1 MYEVIWFPVTVN
13 TFVTSDWV
21 YLWNPMYSCIWER
34 SIFQSMLPRES
45 SSKELDSGLLSI
57 ISFPAF
63 AVDDP
68 QLIQLTRGAIISKLQ
83 GRYGCKRFLRD
94 GHKTPQEVKLHYLF
108 SILQVI
114 YNTVNRH
121 VEIQQEFISFVSFS
135 FTFIPPFLNPWSGLI
150 IILH

>member
-1 MYEVIWFPVTVN
+1 MQLYMR
-13 TFVTSDWV
+13 TSV
-21 YLWNPMYSCIWER
+21 
-34 SIFQSMLPRES
+34 FQSMLPRES

-68 QLIQLTRGAIISKLQ
+68 QLIQLTRTAIISKLQ

-94 GHKTPQEVKLHYLF
+94 GHKTPKEVKLHYLF

-114 YNTVNRH
+114 YNTVNRR
-121 VEIQQEFISFVSFS
+121 VEIQQGFLSFVSLS
-135 FTFIPPFLNPWSGLI
+135 FTFISSFP
-150 IILH
+150 